1 MASLYGIIARAADR
15 GVIFRRGPSK
25 QVRLISWN
33 LANNTFDLGQ
43 WFKGQI
49 YVRKCDLTPDGT
61 KLVYFAAKHRG
72 THPTW
77 IAVSTPPYLTAHVLW
92 RGLGTWNDI
101 SLFETGSVL
110 ALATYRS
117 DSSLEPEPG
126 FAVPS
131 QLRVKHKPWPGHF
144 YKIADHERLVRDG
157 WVVAE
162 GNPRY
167 QPRFADEPVTY
178 KKQLGDVSKC
188 SLCLRATNEG
198 EVSYQLQPD
207 EKTATE
213 LEADWAD
220 VYRNSVVLSRGG
232 KLYNI
237 CENAKEKVQLAD
249 FTDMTFEAVEA
260 PEWATRW

>member
-61 KLVYFAAKHRG
+61 KLVYFAAKHQG

-117 DSSLEPEPG
+117 DSSLEPEQG
-126 FAVPS
+126 FAVPC

-157 WVVAE
+157 WVVTE
-162 GNPRY
+162 GDPRY
-167 QPRFADEPVTY
+167 RSEFVDAPVTY
-178 KKQLGDVSKC
+178 KRKLVDAAGC
-188 SLCLRATNEG
+188 LLSLQATNDG
-198 EVSYQLQPD
+198 KVSYRLHSPD
-207 EKTATE
+207 GTSKT

-220 VYRNSVVLSRGG
+220 VHRKSVVFSRGG

-237 CENAKEKVQLAD
+237 CEDAKKKVQLAD
-249 FTDMTFEAVEA
+249 FTEMTFEAVEA